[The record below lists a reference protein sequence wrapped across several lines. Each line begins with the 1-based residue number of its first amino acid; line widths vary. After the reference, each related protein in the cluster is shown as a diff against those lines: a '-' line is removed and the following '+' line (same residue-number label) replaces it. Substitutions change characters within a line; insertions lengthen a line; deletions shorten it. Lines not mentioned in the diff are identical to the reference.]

1 MESQY
6 FLAALF
12 QFRPFVDC
20 IQIKADQCADRIF
33 DFAGRIGNENF
44 RMDSPHILE
53 QIPLGRLAT
62 GTERRQFLDL
72 AHDDDTEFIERCLE
86 LSHTIPEIGD
96 SGVVQVRESTAN
108 GRTPPG
114 LSRSIQCAP

>member
-33 DFAGRIGNENF
+33 DFTGRIGNENF

-72 AHDDDTEFIERCLE
+72 AHDDDTEFIEMCLE
-86 LSHTIPEIGD
+86 LSHTIPEIVD
-96 SGVVQVRESTAN
+96 SGVVQVRESD
-108 GRTPPG
+108 RWRWTP
-114 LSRSIQCAP
+114 RNIAI